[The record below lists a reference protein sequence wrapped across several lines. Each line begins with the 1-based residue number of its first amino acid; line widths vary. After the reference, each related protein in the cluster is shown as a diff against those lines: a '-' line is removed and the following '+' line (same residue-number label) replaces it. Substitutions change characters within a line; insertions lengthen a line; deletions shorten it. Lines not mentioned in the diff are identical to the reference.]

1 MFQIVIKN
9 NVTKNTKNIEI
20 RDQELPSNLLYNISV
35 VNPAIVKK
43 TELKIKL
50 NILLEI
56 MTVLDIVKTT
66 PTIVIDIEIL
76 IDTEVTVEIIHK
88 TTIDLILDKDTTI
101 DPKVHTHLDLDMTT
115 IIEEE
120 LHPDPNI
127 DHHTGT
133 TLVRDIILDQDID
146 LALNHKET
154 PLDDLITHIYF
165 HPHQEITDHDLERL
179 HRRDNLKFIYVKS
192 LKLQTQLLLIVGFT
206 HYIYMLLKEK
216 TTYYLQY

>member
-1 MFQIVIKN
+1 M
-9 NVTKNTKNIEI
+9 
-20 RDQELPSNLLYNISV
+20 
-35 VNPAIVKK
+35 
-43 TELKIKL
+43 
-50 NILLEI
+50 
-56 MTVLDIVKTT
+56 
-66 PTIVIDIEIL
+66 

-115 IIEEE
+115 IIKEE

-133 TLVRDIILDQDID
+133 TLVTDIILDQVID

-154 PLDDLITHIYF
+154 PLDDIITHIYF

-179 HRRDNLKFIYVKS
+179 HRTDN
-192 LKLQTQLLLIVGFT
+192 
-206 HYIYMLLKEK
+206 K
-216 TTYYLQY
+216 TESIK